1 MTEPLPRSPVDALA
15 DGFWEDF
22 LQREPIYATTLG
34 DERYDERLGDPGPEG
49 RARERA
55 AYDAVLAGAAAIDRA
70 TLGVEDRITLDM
82 LETVARVGLAQLDQ
96 ELHQLAVVDQM
107 AGPQQIPGEL
117 AIFQRV
123 DSAERLERLLARLA
137 VYPAYMSAWE
147 GVLRDAVASGRM
159 PAPAVMTR
167 TIDQVADLVATPI
180 EEAPLLVRHP
190 ELAEDDRRRIR
201 EALERHVLPAQS
213 RFLEALRAAAP
224 HVRRGDGIWSTPGG
238 DVAYRT
244 AILASTT
251 IDATP
256 QELHDFGLQQLEG
269 LDHERLAIA
278 RELGHA
284 STAELRT
291 ALDADPANRAAE
303 PGQLVEL
310 ARAQVERAAAAAPAW
325 FGRLPKAACV
335 VEAVEPFRERD
346 SPGAFYLPP
355 TLDGSRP
362 GIYYINTYQPES
374 RPLHRLAT
382 TTFHEAVPGHHFQ
395 LAIEIELPGLH
406 PFRTQ
411 GSRLAGVA
419 YVEGWGLYSER
430 LADEMGLFLDPQER
444 FGMLDAQA
452 FRAARLVVD
461 TGIHAFRWER
471 QRSVDFL
478 TRIGLTPLEAET
490 ETDRYIAWPGQA
502 LAYMTGQREI
512 LALRHELAA
521 RDGSRFDLQR
531 FHDEILGH
539 AALPLATL
547 RHELPNWVQ
556 PKGPGLSSSRPD

>member
-1 MTEPLPRSPVDALA
+1 
-15 DGFWEDF
+15 
-22 LQREPIYATTLG
+22 
-34 DERYDERLGDPGPEG
+34 
-49 RARERA
+49 
-55 AYDAVLAGAAAIDRA
+55 
-70 TLGVEDRITLDM
+70 
-82 LETVARVGLAQLDQ
+82 VARVGQAQLDQ

-137 VYPAYMSAWE
+137 AYPAYMRAWE

-167 TIDQVADLVATPI
+167 TIDQVADLVATPVG
-180 EEAPLLVRHP
+180 EAPLLVRHP

-201 EALERHVLPAQS
+201 DALERHVLPAQS

-224 HVRRGDGIWSTPGG
+224 HVRRGDGIWSIPGG
-238 DVAYRT
+238 DAAYRT

-251 IDATP
+251 INATP
-256 QELHDFGLQQLEG
+256 QELYDFGLEQLEEI
-269 LDHERLAIA
+269 DHERLAVA

-284 STAELRT
+284 STAELRA
-291 ALDADPANRAAE
+291 ALDADPANRATE

-346 SPGAFYLPP
+346 SPSAFYLPP
-355 TLDGSRP
+355 ALDGSRP

-382 TTFHEAVPGHHFQ
+382 TTFHEAIPGHHFQ

-430 LADEMGLFLDPQER
+430 LADEMGLFLDPRER

-452 FRAARLVVD
+452 HRAARLVVD

-478 TRIGLTPLEAET
+478 VRIGLTPLEAET

-502 LAYMTGQREI
+502 LAYKIGE
-512 LALRHELAA
+512 LRLKDLRAEATAKLG
-521 RDGSRFDLQR
+521 RDFDVR
-531 FHDEILGH
+531 AFHDEVLG
-539 AALPLATL
+539 AGALPLDVLSGRIHAWIAS
-547 RHELPNWVQ
+547 RLPRTHLA
-556 PKGPGLSSSRPD
+556 P